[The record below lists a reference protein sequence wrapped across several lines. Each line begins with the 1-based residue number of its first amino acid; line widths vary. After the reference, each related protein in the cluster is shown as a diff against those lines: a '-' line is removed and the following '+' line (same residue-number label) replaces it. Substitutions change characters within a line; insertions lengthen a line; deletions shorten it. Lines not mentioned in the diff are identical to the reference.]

1 MYHICCFIKYIFCAY
16 DAPSSVLEDERKI
29 YKGILIYR
37 VTFECGQEWL
47 LAGNNSLECWHH
59 TTTSFT
65 NGKYEDSVS
74 GSGNRKWKPWGGTSL
89 VHRLKEV
96 GEGWLIIAWEAVGLV
111 VRDMEGE
118 SAGANSVGP
127 WRS

>member
-1 MYHICCFIKYIFCAY
+1 MVKNDFW
-16 DAPSSVLEDERKI
+16 L
-29 YKGILIYR
+29 GTILWSADIIL
-37 VTFECGQEWL
+37 QPPL
-47 LAGNNSLECWHH
+47 QMGNMRIVFQAVETENC
-59 TTTSFT
+59 
-65 NGKYEDSVS
+65 
-74 GSGNRKWKPWGGTSL
+74 L